1 MTERLRVTILTS
13 GYLPVPDVRG
23 GAVESLCTSLMRASE
38 RHEDGPELTV
48 ITCAAPGL
56 EEAARAFTRT
66 RILPVRIPRLVTAT
80 DRLLY
85 TLVSHL
91 RPTAKNSGFRFLTQ
105 RLWFIWSAGALLA
118 HDDGDLLVIENH
130 PTLLAALRRRHGWER
145 WGGRVCYHAH
155 NDFAAPAFL
164 VRDLSRVTAVLG
176 VSRFVLDYV
185 DERLRQVGQSALSE
199 RARAVWHNGI
209 DQSVYA
215 PERLAGLRQA
225 ARTRLGVCEDDVLVV
240 FHGRVTP
247 GKGVEELVRAF
258 REAARSSAHLH
269 LLIAGAFASGE
280 QEVSPFER
288 HLRELAAPCG
298 GRVQFSGYLPHEEIP
313 EVLAASDICCVPSV
327 SADAAPLAVIEALAA
342 GRVLVTTRI
351 GGIPEYA
358 DASGAVVLELGDDLV
373 SRLAQTLVR
382 LADDPKERA
391 RRGQQACRRAAGL
404 TDEAYYE
411 RFIELMT
418 SLVSRAEAASPH
430 AERSRIHGAAGS
442 PDGQPAGGRRGQD
455 GCCD

>member
-56 EEAARAFTRT
+56 EEAARTLPRS
-66 RILPVRIPRLVTAT
+66 RILPVRIPLLVTAT

-105 RLWFIWSAGALLA
+105 RLWFIWRAGALLA
-118 HDDGDLLVIENH
+118 DDDGDLLVIENH
-130 PTLLAALRRRHGWER
+130 PTLLAALRRRHGWEH

-155 NDFAAPAFL
+155 NDFAAPALL

-225 ARTRLGVCEDDVLVV
+225 ARTRLGVCEDDVLVL

-258 REAARSSAHLH
+258 SKAAQDRAHLH
-269 LLIAGAFASGE
+269 LLVAGAFASGE

-391 RRGQQACRRAAGL
+391 RRGQQARRRAAGL

-418 SLVSRAEAASPH
+418 ALAVRTGDSAPH
-430 AERSRIHGAAGS
+430 AEGARVRGAVGSRERRLAAARSRHGE
-442 PDGQPAGGRRGQD
+442 RRD
-455 GCCD
+455 